1 MASFV
6 NSFALLGDGEPSTS
20 TTTAKKKKSKKSKRS
35 DSTALPPSGANEAV
49 APTPAASSP
58 EEDHA
63 ADDGFQLAGRLSRR
77 SSTGSAK
84 PSTPASN
91 VKHCTLAEG
100 VQDLELAARE
110 TRFSQSADR
119 VSQWKSWQQRVEDRN
134 SETFTDPSAKPMIYS
149 TFGDVLLLSR
159 ALEITVQLCL
169 EAPFPDKYDLAS
181 LAGVIFAAHPSFA
194 KHDTLDA
201 LFSAIIQLGKLMP
214 TSDSKHSIDM
224 LRRARIAVAGAMHVL
239 KEQDPVDS
247 PSSVQSFD
255 SELPDRAATQA
266 QQLEGLGRQ
275 ISDPLE
281 SKSRERKDH
290 MKMVHK
296 ALELSKEHLA
306 LFHPREGP
314 GHNSNA
320 WRALDALDTLVLH
333 LAGTAESQVANV
345 GKQVQMPKGDEQY
358 AQELSDIRGKIQEC
372 EQVLE
377 VLRKQ
382 ERDLATLV
390 HPEQAYQA
398 SSQAA
403 QTNRVAPHASQEQ
416 LDCFQYLRE
425 CMISNQSPYRNPSG
439 LSAQGLSEGQLSE
452 AAQYFLANLE
462 RLLNA
467 NLDILT
473 EMRGKAEE
481 IGKSLTR
488 AMKTEQDLL
497 NINAPQADRRQNQQ
511 HQHSH
516 QKQLKDCI
524 AAAEKILQESKAE
537 FSHMES
543 YKSQLQLVW
552 SREDVQSWLTLFT
565 SIIADSQKALAA
577 VVEASTTKDQAHR
590 RGQNLR
596 TAPVLSLSHADPLVQ
611 ILNSP
616 AGPIGSSATT
626 GEVHKLFSI
635 PKRLF

>member
-6 NSFALLGDGEPSTS
+6 NSFAVLEGDGVH
-20 TTTAKKKKSKKSKRS
+20 
-35 DSTALPPSGANEAV
+35 ALEV
-49 APTPAASSP
+49 
-58 EEDHA
+58 
-63 ADDGFQLAGRLSRR
+63 
-77 SSTGSAK
+77 
-84 PSTPASN
+84 
-91 VKHCTLAEG
+91 
-100 VQDLELAARE
+100 AARE
-110 TRFSQSADR
+110 THFTQSADR
-119 VSQWKSWQQRVEDRN
+119 VSQWKSWLQRVEDRN

-159 ALEITVQLCL
+159 ALEITVQRCL
-169 EAPFPDKYDLAS
+169 EAPFPDKYDLAN
-181 LAGVIFAAHPSFA
+181 LAGVIFAAQPSFA

-214 TSDSKHSIDM
+214 TSDSKADIDM
-224 LRRARIAVAGAMHVL
+224 RRRIRIAVAGTMHSL
-239 KEQDPVDS
+239 KEQDNVNS

-275 ISDPLE
+275 INDPLE

-290 MKMVHK
+290 MSMVHR
-296 ALELSKEHLA
+296 ALRLSKEHLA
-306 LFHPREGP
+306 LFHPRDSP
-314 GHNSNA
+314 NQNPNA
-320 WRALDALDTLVLH
+320 WRALDALDNLVLH
-333 LAGTAESQVANV
+333 LAGTAESQVVDV

-382 ERDLATLV
+382 ERSLELLV
-390 HPEQAYQA
+390 HPEHAYQI

-403 QTNRVAPHASQEQ
+403 QTNGFAPNASQEQ

-425 CMISNQSPYRNPSG
+425 CMISNQSPYRNPLG
-439 LSAQGLSEGQLSE
+439 LSAQSLSEGQLSE
-452 AAQYFLANLE
+452 AAHYFLANLE

-467 NLDILT
+467 NLDTLT
-473 EMRGKAEE
+473 EMQGKAEE
-481 IGKSLTR
+481 IGQRLTK
-488 AMKTEQDLL
+488 AKKTEQDLF
-497 NINAPQADRRQNQQ
+497 NINASQSARKQNQQ

-543 YKSQLQLVW
+543 YKSQLQLIW
-552 SREDVQSWLTLFT
+552 SRDDVQSWLTLFIN
-565 SIIADSQKALAA
+565 IIDDSQKALAA
-577 VVEASTTKDQAHR
+577 MVDASTAKDQAHR
-590 RGQNLR
+590 RGQTPR
-596 TAPVLSLSHADPLVQ
+596 AAPALSLSQADPLVQ
-611 ILNSP
+611 NLNFA
-616 AGPIGSSATT
+616 AGPIGSSANTDSAARARHARLDTERQGLT
-626 GEVHKLFSI
+626 GGTASNPAVADPAQQSSQAAELQMGNGVHQQPGTSSAAGQSGRMDGQHESHQPDSFEQAKG
-635 PKRLF
+635 KRKNRGRRE